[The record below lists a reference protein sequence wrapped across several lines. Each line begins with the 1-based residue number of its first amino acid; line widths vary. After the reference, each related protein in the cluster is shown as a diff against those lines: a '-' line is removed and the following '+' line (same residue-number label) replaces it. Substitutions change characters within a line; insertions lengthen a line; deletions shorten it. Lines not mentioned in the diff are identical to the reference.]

1 MHSRDR
7 GCQATASNPDTTTL
21 YESFTLGEFLPRRA
35 FMPLG
40 CTDGSGDRRIN
51 VTDLIVVV
59 LSTGGILLMAG
70 YAVLC
75 DRI

>member
-1 MHSRDR
+1 MPA
-7 GCQATASNPDTTTL
+7 CATTL
-21 YESFTLGEFLPRRA
+21 DVWLEHPEL
-35 FMPLG
+35 
-40 CTDGSGDRRIN
+40 I
-51 VTDLIVVV
+51 DLIVVV